1 LGEPRG
7 VVRGELFEGA
17 RWQTKEGGA
26 VLVAGVGSSAGFL
39 LRRPELPSPV
49 DNGATPPADQRDDE
63 LEVKVSMP
71 AITQTTRVHEGAHT
85 STHPSPPYD
94 SIAAV
99 NAALSEIIDVV
110 ADVKQAARNVPRNHE
125 LHEELD
131 KLLGDLKIW
140 ASLLVAKDDQLGSS
154 ALGSIAT
161 VAGRTPVNLWPGK
174 PTDEEVRRTI
184 LDHVDRL
191 SVHLTAARGEQDDE
205 GAAALMESIQQ
216 KLVCHIRTLSEP

>member
-1 LGEPRG
+1 MRQLARYVAADALGPTRH
-7 VVRGELFEGA
+7 A
-17 RWQTKEGGA
+17 
-26 VLVAGVGSSAGFL
+26 
-39 LRRPELPSPV
+39 
-49 DNGATPPADQRDDE
+49 PADPRDVE

-71 AITQTTRVHEGAHT
+71 TITKTTPVHEGAHT
-85 STHPSPPYD
+85 STHPSPYD
-94 SIAAV
+94 SIAAA

-110 ADVKQAARNVPRNHE
+110 ADVKQAARNVPRTHE

-191 SVHLTAARGEQDDE
+191 SVHLVAARGEQ
-205 GAAALMESIQQ
+205 
-216 KLVCHIRTLSEP
+216 

>member
-1 LGEPRG
+1 VPASCY
-7 VVRGELFEGA
+7 VA
-17 RWQTKEGGA
+17 RK
-26 VLVAGVGSSAGFL
+26 
-39 LRRPELPSPV
+39 LPSPV
-49 DNGATPPADQRDDE
+49 DSGGYAQADQGNVE

-71 AITQTTRVHEGAHT
+71 AITKTTPVHEGAHT
-85 STHPSPPYD
+85 STNPSPPHD

-110 ADVKQAARNVPRNHE
+110 ADVKQAARKVPRNHE

-131 KLLGDLKIW
+131 KLFGDLKIW

-161 VAGRTPVNLWPGK
+161 VAGRTPVNLWPGN

-191 SVHLTAARGEQDDE
+191 SEHLMAARGEQGDE
-205 GAAALMESIQQ
+205 GARALLESIQQ
-216 KLVCHIRTLSEP
+216 QLVCHIRTLSNS